1 VRPAV
6 VAVKGQLG
14 RLDTRVGF
22 HRAPG
27 RSDYRVSSDHV
38 SAVCHSPVLKAFAGG
53 RLFGAAS
60 GSGEPWVLAL
70 HGWRRTHRDFDRV
83 LVGVDGIAL
92 DLAGFGAAPAPPD
105 GWSTSEYAKWIAPVL
120 GELSPGAVVVGHSFG
135 GRVATHLAALHPDRI
150 GALVLTGVP
159 LVANP
164 DRSPGRV
171 PAAFRIGR
179 ALHRAGLVSDARME
193 ALRCRYGS
201 SDYRSAGGVMR
212 DVLVKAVN
220 ETYEA
225 SFVAFPGPVELIWGE
240 NDREVPV
247 AVATRAQSLRS
258 GVSLTLCPETA
269 HLVPTEAP
277 SLLRDVILRHRPEL
291 VER

>member
-1 VRPAV
+1 
-6 VAVKGQLG
+6 
-14 RLDTRVGF
+14 
-22 HRAPG
+22 
-27 RSDYRVSSDHV
+27 
-38 SAVCHSPVLKAFAGG
+38 VLKAFADG

-60 GSGEPWVLAL
+60 GSSEPWVLAL
-70 HGWRRTHRDFDRV
+70 HGWKRTHRDFDQV

-92 DLAGFGAAPAPPD
+92 DLPGFGAAPAPPD
-105 GWSTSEYAKWIAPVL
+105 GWSTAEYAEWIAPVL
-120 GELSPGAVVVGHSFG
+120 GDLSPDAVVVGHSFG
-135 GRVATHLAALHPDRI
+135 GRVATHLAALHPERI

-164 DRSPGRV
+164 DRPRGRV
-171 PAAFRIGR
+171 PAAFRVGR

-193 ALRCRYGS
+193 ALRNRYGS
-201 SDYRSAGGVMR
+201 SDYRSASGVMR

-225 SFVAFPGPVELIWGE
+225 PFVAFPGPVELIWGE
-240 NDREVPV
+240 RDREVPV
-247 AVATRAQSLRS
+247 IVATRAQSLRS

-277 SLLRDVILRHRPEL
+277 SRLRDVILRHRPNL

>member
-1 VRPAV
+1 
-6 VAVKGQLG
+6 
-14 RLDTRVGF
+14 
-22 HRAPG
+22 
-27 RSDYRVSSDHV
+27 
-38 SAVCHSPVLKAFAGG
+38 VLKAFAGG

-60 GSGEPWVLAL
+60 GSGDPWVLVL
-70 HGWRRTHRDFDRV
+70 HGWKRTHRDFDQV

-92 DLAGFGAAPAPPD
+92 DLPGFGAAPAPPD
-105 GWSTSEYAKWIAPVL
+105 GWSTAEYAEWIAPVL
-120 GELSPGAVVVGHSFG
+120 GELAPGAVVVGHSFG
-135 GRVATHLAALHPDRI
+135 GRVATHLAAMHPERI
-150 GALVLTGVP
+150 GALVLASVP
-159 LVANP
+159 LVPNP
-164 DRSPGRV
+164 DRSPARI
-171 PAAFRIGR
+171 PAAFRAGR

-193 ALRCRYGS
+193 ALRRRYGS
-201 SDYRSAGGVMR
+201 SDYRSASGVMR

-220 ETYEA
+220 ETYEGPIQ
-225 SFVAFPGPVELIWGE
+225 AFLGPVELIWGE

-277 SLLRDVILRHRPEL
+277 SCLREVILRHRPEL